1 MTNYLR
7 AFYYLSSLMRSAY
20 WARDKLLEHQKKQL
34 RRIVK
39 YAYDYVP
46 FYHKTFRQLGLKPSD
61 IRNLKDLNRLPIVR
75 KNEIRKNLDKMI
87 SNKFYVKKLQKRSTS
102 GSTGQPLTVFISKDE
117 DYFRKAKHLRAN
129 ICCGQRPR
137 DRWVTITSP
146 SHFAEVTKFQ
156 KTLGYYAPTFLSV
169 FERPARQISIIEK
182 IKPKILDGYSSSLL
196 LLAKEAKRKC
206 IETIKPK
213 VIFGGAEL
221 VDNFS
226 RQFIEEAFDA
236 PFYDQYAIVELER
249 LAWQCPEKSGY
260 HIDAETIILQFV
272 NKNGDEVSEG
282 ESGEIVCTSLFN
294 YAMPFIRYAVGD
306 IGVPS
311 NEECPCG
318 RTLPLMKVIEG
329 RKDSLLLLPD
339 SRLLSPRALT
349 ITMNMFESSRLI
361 EQFRVIQKKTDLF
374 EIWIKKKDDTVDET
388 TIATKLAAHIRKML
402 KIDKYEIS
410 FEIKFVED
418 IPIDRSGKL
427 RAVVSELSS
436 S

>member
-1 MTNYLR
+1 
-7 AFYYLSSLMRSAY
+7 
-20 WARDKLLEHQKKQL
+20 
-34 RRIVK
+34 
-39 YAYDYVP
+39 
-46 FYHKTFRQLGLKPSD
+46 
-61 IRNLKDLNRLPIVR
+61 
-75 KNEIRKNLDKMI
+75 
-87 SNKFYVKKLQKRSTS
+87 
-102 GSTGQPLTVFISKDE
+102 
-117 DYFRKAKHLRAN
+117 
-129 ICCGQRPR
+129 
-137 DRWVTITSP
+137 
-146 SHFAEVTKFQ
+146 
-156 KTLGYYAPTFLSV
+156 
-169 FERPARQISIIEK
+169 
-182 IKPKILDGYSSSLL
+182 